1 MGSLTLSFSNGTL
14 IVEGPATVT
23 VVNGQCEVL
32 GCPVSGSLSVERFR
46 ALPIFASGSCTLS
59 ISGGSVRYV
68 DGSTI
73 PSDWD
78 NLNLEGIAL
87 VVGDIDSGKTTLT
100 TYLLNRH
107 VTKGLSTCIVDA
119 DVGQSSIGPPGVIG
133 LSCVGLPTPT
143 MEDLHMMSGVF
154 VGCNSPS
161 QCVGRFISGV
171 SAMVREA
178 FSRTPG
184 LVLIDMPGWVVDGG
198 IELIRNVVDT
208 VGADYVVSIGI
219 NLRLR
224 SGVKVINVSKPKYV
238 RPRNPDERRF
248 LRNQALRRYLGG
260 ELINV
265 SIELNKIIGNSVI
278 ECIVNNCGH
287 YVVDNVTE
295 VTRHGGVVKV
305 PSRLLNNMF
314 IGLIRRGFLA
324 GFGVIKEFNLKEGV
338 ANAVVTTDYFDDAV
352 MGKLRVD
359 PERLE
364 EIEPFPLL

>member
-1 MGSLTLSFSNGTL
+1 MGSLTLNFSNGTL

-23 VVNGQCEVL
+23 VVDGQCEVL
-32 GCPVSGSLSVERFR
+32 GCPVRDSLNVERFR
-46 ALPIFASGSCTLS
+46 ALPIFAGGSCTLS
-59 ISGGSVRYV
+59 VSGGSVRYV
-68 DGSTI
+68 DGTTI
-73 PSDWD
+73 PSDWEG
-78 NLNLEGIAL
+78 LNLEGIAL
-87 VVGDIDSGKTTLT
+87 VVGDVDSGKTTLT

-107 VTKGLSTCIVDA
+107 VARGLSTCVVDA
-119 DVGQSSIGPPGVIG
+119 DVGQSSIGPPGVVG

-143 MEDLHMMSGVF
+143 LEGLHMIGGFF

-198 IELIRNVVDT
+198 IELIRNVVDA

-224 SGVKVINVSKPKYV
+224 SSVKVINVSRPKYV
-238 RPRNPDERRF
+238 RPRNPDERGF
-248 LRNQALRRYLGG
+248 LRNQALRRYLSG
-260 ELINV
+260 ELVNV
-265 SIELNKIIGNSVI
+265 SIELNRIIGNSVI

-287 YVVDNVTE
+287 YVIDNVAE

-305 PSRLLNNMF
+305 PSRLFSNVF
-314 IGLIRRGFLA
+314 IGLVRRGFLA
-324 GFGVIKEFNLKEGV
+324 GFGVIREFNLREGV
-338 ANAVVTTDYFDDAV
+338 VSAIATTDYFDEAV
-352 MGKLRVD
+352 MGRLRVD
-359 PERLE
+359 PEKLE
-364 EIEPFPLL
+364 EAEPFPLL